1 MRESTNGLAAVSCGL
16 PGMNGACSHKAR
28 RVPVES
34 APPTLTQLSEYG
46 MEGKGLGLPPMKGSL
61 AMQTIDK
68 HVSPQ
73 DADQRLRLRVGA
85 TLLCAI
91 VLVQALSAVLVLH

>member
-1 MRESTNGLAAVSCGL
+1 
-16 PGMNGACSHKAR
+16 
-28 RVPVES
+28 
-34 APPTLTQLSEYG
+34 
-46 MEGKGLGLPPMKGSL
+46 
-61 AMQTIDK
+61 MQTIDK